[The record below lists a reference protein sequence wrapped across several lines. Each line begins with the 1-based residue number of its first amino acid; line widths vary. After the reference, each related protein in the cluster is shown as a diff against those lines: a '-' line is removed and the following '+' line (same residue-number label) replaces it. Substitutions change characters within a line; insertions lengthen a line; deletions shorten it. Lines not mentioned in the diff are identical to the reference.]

1 VSSNRVIYWTVGG
14 GLAVLLVLA
23 LVLWDYDKANEEA
36 LGKADQL
43 ISAYEDAGL
52 TPPRSAE
59 NVAEVLGTDGGE
71 VCVAASS
78 DYLLG
83 LLKTRL
89 GVGGEF
95 GFRPTIVDRRPLQG
109 AALIVQTYC
118 PEEAPRVAEF
128 VEGLKSADL
137 AAGS

>member
-1 VSSNRVIYWTVGG
+1 VSNRAIYWTVGG
-14 GLAVLLVLA
+14 VFAVLLVLA
-23 LVLWDYDKANEEA
+23 LATWNYDKANAEA
-36 LGKADQL
+36 LDKANQL
-43 ISAYEDAGL
+43 ISSYESAGL
-52 TPPRSAE
+52 QAPRSAE

-83 LLKTRL
+83 YIKTRL

-95 GFRPTIVDRRPLQG
+95 YFRPTIVDRRPLQG

-118 PEEAPRVAEF
+118 PEEAPRLEEF
-128 VEGLKSADL
+128 VNGLKSADL
-137 AAGS
+137 SASS

>member
-1 VSSNRVIYWTVGG
+1 MSSRVIYWTVGG
-14 GLAVLLVLA
+14 VFAALLVLA
-23 LVLWDYDKANEEA
+23 LITWNYNKATEEA
-36 LGKADQL
+36 LDKADQL
-43 ISAYEDAGL
+43 ISSYESAGL
-52 TPPRSAE
+52 PPPRSAD

-83 LLKTRL
+83 YIKTRL

-95 GFRPTIVDRRPLQG
+95 YFRPTIVDRRPLEG

-118 PEEAPRVAEF
+118 PEEAPRVNEF
-128 VEGLKSADL
+128 IEGLKSAEL
-137 AAGS
+137 SPSS

>member
-1 VSSNRVIYWTVGG
+1 MSSRAIYWISGG
-14 GLAVLLVLA
+14 VLAALVILA
-23 LVLWDYDKANEEA
+23 LVTWNYNKATAEA
-36 LGKADQL
+36 LTKADQL
-43 ISAYEDAGL
+43 ISSYESAGL

-83 LLKTRL
+83 YIKTRL

-95 GFRPTIVDRRPLQG
+95 YFRPTIVDKRPLQG

-118 PEEAPRVAEF
+118 PEEAPRVDEFIQDLRSAE
-128 VEGLKSADL
+128 LTPS
-137 AAGS
+137 S

>member
-1 VSSNRVIYWTVGG
+1 MSSRAIYWTIGG
-14 GLAVLLVLA
+14 VLAALLVLA
-23 LVLWDYDKANEEA
+23 MVTWNYNKATAEAIDKAE
-36 LGKADQL
+36 QL
-43 ISAYEDAGL
+43 ISAYESAGL

-83 LLKTRL
+83 YIKTRL

-95 GFRPTIVDRRPLQG
+95 YFRPTIVDRRPLEG
-109 AALIVQTYC
+109 AALIVETYC
-118 PEEAPRVAEF
+118 PEEAPRVDEF
-128 VEGLKSADL
+128 IQGLKSAEL
-137 AAGS
+137 TPSS

>member
-1 VSSNRVIYWTVGG
+1 
-14 GLAVLLVLA
+14 
-23 LVLWDYDKANEEA
+23 
-36 LGKADQL
+36 L
-43 ISAYEDAGL
+43 ISAFEDAGL

-95 GFRPTIVDRRPLQG
+95 YFRPTIVDSRPLQG
-109 AALIVQTYC
+109 AALIVKTYC
-118 PEEAPRVAEF
+118 PEEAPRVEEF
-128 VEGLKSADL
+128 INGLNTAQLTS
-137 AAGS
+137 S

>member
-1 VSSNRVIYWTVGG
+1 MMSHRAIYWTAGG
-14 GLAVLLVLA
+14 VLAVMLVIAMLT
-23 LVLWDYDKANEEA
+23 WNYNKANAEA
-36 LGKADQL
+36 LDKADQL
-43 ISAYEDAGL
+43 ISSYQSAGL
-52 TPPRSAE
+52 TPPRSAQ

-83 LLKTRL
+83 VIKTRL

-95 GFRPTIVDRRPLQG
+95 GFRPTIVDGRPLQG

-118 PEEAPRVAEF
+118 PEEAPRLQEF
-128 VEGLKSADL
+128 IDGLKSADL
-137 AAGS
+137 TATS